1 MSIASEIIGRL
12 GGVDVDS
19 FPVEV
24 TASGSSGSSVLLGT
38 VEVPEGETWL
48 VSVVGSVAAGVT
60 SVGGLPS
67 FRIGKYMSRREP
79 GNQSVGLAAVVTE
92 TTDVELIRN
101 TGINSDS
108 FSGNV
113 YTVKMEGD

>member
-1 MSIASEIIGRL
+1 MAITSEIIGKL
-12 GGVDVDS
+12 GGADVDS
-19 FPVEV
+19 FPVQV

-38 VEVPEGETWL
+38 VEVPEDETRL
-48 VSVVGSVAAGVT
+48 VSVVGSAAAGDTNVR
-60 SVGGLPS
+60 GLPS

-101 TGINSDS
+101 SGINSDS
-108 FSGNV
+108 FTGHV
-113 YTVKMEGD
+113 YTVKM